1 MSSTETTTASAPAAD
16 PTDRA
21 MVRLE
26 RVTRAFTS
34 SAGPVHALRDVS
46 LDVDEG
52 ELVALVGRSGSGKTT
67 LLNCLGGLDTPTS
80 GRVVVGST
88 VISEADERTRTALRR
103 DVVAFV
109 FQTFGLVPMLS
120 AAENIGLP
128 LRLRKTAPAARER
141 RVADL
146 LEMVGLGAH
155 AAQRPAEL
163 SGGQQQRVAIARALA
178 NSPRLLVADEPTGQL
193 DAETGATIMALLRS
207 VVRSEGMTA
216 IVSTHDASLQAMA
229 DRTVRLAD
237 GRLVGEN
244 EAHD

>member
-1 MSSTETTTASAPAAD
+1 DQGRVDQGRARGGRRGHDGERGSAVSSTETTTASAPAAD

-26 RVTRAFTS
+26 RVTRTFTS

-103 DVVAFV
+103 
-109 FQTFGLVPMLS
+109 
-120 AAENIGLP
+120 
-128 LRLRKTAPAARER
+128 
-141 RVADL
+141 
-146 LEMVGLGAH
+146 
-155 AAQRPAEL
+155 
-163 SGGQQQRVAIARALA
+163 
-178 NSPRLLVADEPTGQL
+178 
-193 DAETGATIMALLRS
+193 
-207 VVRSEGMTA
+207 
-216 IVSTHDASLQAMA
+216 
-229 DRTVRLAD
+229 
-237 GRLVGEN
+237 
-244 EAHD
+244 